1 MIIYTLLLASLA
13 ANVAAGPCRPGVI
26 SSSVGTTTSNAAIT
40 TLAAATSIE
49 ATTTSTDTSPT
60 TTSTS
65 ELPRDE
71 IIFEINPVTRLL
83 AKRDTR
89 FLGSNNPSECT
100 FASVFRLNYNQLL
113 ENGVPIYYAGQG
125 YQELAADGEP
135 PVDGITTTFSV
146 VDGKLSWTNDEFGEA
161 GFCQDGSDGKV
172 YITFGST
179 PPDCESVTLTAY
191 KATQC
196 QNGEIVGLEITSA
209 LTTDAA
215 DHTTSTVEATTS
227 AAVTTSADVCAKGI
241 DGLEGN
247 PPRESRLSDCSAL
260 YTVTVSPYPVTSTVV
275 KRELA
280 IRIPTGRYTGQPVI
294 NTLFARAEGEPT
306 ATTIQPTEVPTYA
319 TYCDS
324 PSDYYEACSEAGITG
339 FTTTLPTPTST
350 DETTVTDCPMR
361 RMAKR
366 AGEAVGYKYEENWD
380 AYNMPGYRLF

>member
-191 KATQC
+191 K
-196 QNGEIVGLEITSA
+196 
-209 LTTDAA
+209 
-215 DHTTSTVEATTS
+215 
-227 AAVTTSADVCAKGI
+227 GI
-241 DGLEGN
+241 WHFDF
-247 PPRESRLSDCSAL
+247 
-260 YTVTVSPYPVTSTVV
+260 
-275 KRELA
+275 
-280 IRIPTGRYTGQPVI
+280 
-294 NTLFARAEGEPT
+294 TLFQG
-306 ATTIQPTEVPTYA
+306 
-319 TYCDS
+319 
-324 PSDYYEACSEAGITG
+324 
-339 FTTTLPTPTST
+339 
-350 DETTVTDCPMR
+350 
-361 RMAKR
+361 
-366 AGEAVGYKYEENWD
+366 
-380 AYNMPGYRLF
+380 

>member
-1 MIIYTLLLASLA
+1 MIFYTLVLASLA
-13 ANVAAGPCRPGVI
+13 ANVAAGPCRPGAT
-26 SSSVGTTTSNAAIT
+26 SSSIA
-40 TLAAATSIE
+40 
-49 ATTTSTDTSPT
+49 ATTTSTDAPPT

-65 ELPRDE
+65 ELPRDA
-71 IIFEINPVTRLL
+71 IIFEIKPEVRRL

-100 FASVFRLNYNQLL
+100 FASVFHLNSNQLL
-113 ENGVPIYYAGQG
+113 ANGVPIFYAGQG
-125 YQELAADGEP
+125 YQELAAHGQP
-135 PVDGITTTFSV
+135 PVDGITTKFSI

-196 QNGEIVGLEITSA
+196 QNGEIVGLETSSA
-209 LTTDAA
+209 QTTNTVE
-215 DHTTSTVEATTS
+215 HTTSVVEATTS
-227 AAVTTSADVCAKGI
+227 AAVTTSTDVCAKGVN
-241 DGLEGN
+241 GLEGA

-324 PSDYYEACSEAGITG
+324 PSDYYEACSEAGITA

-350 DETTVTDCPMR
+350 DKTTVTDCPGR
-361 RMAKR
+361 RLVRR